1 MFPKELSSFL
11 KKLAL
16 FIYHKYRNR
25 HFVNFQF
32 STYLSHRCHFE
43 GMNKVYPHSTFNGS
57 MGFASYIG
65 NNCHISADI
74 GRFSSI
80 GNNISQ
86 ILERHPY
93 KEPFATTSPMFY
105 SLRRQNG
112 HTYTQAQMFEEYRY
126 YDKDREIAFRV
137 GSDCWIG
144 NGVCFVGGVQVGDG
158 AVVLAKAFVTKDVP
172 PYAIVGGI
180 PAKVIGYR
188 YDEETIHF
196 LLSVKWWDK
205 DINWLRE
212 HWDKLCNIDALKNS
226 IGNETPIA

>member
-1 MFPKELSSFL
+1 MFLKELSSCL
-11 KKLAL
+11 KRLAL

-25 HFVNFQF
+25 HLVNFQF

-43 GMNKVYPHSTFNGS
+43 GMNKVYPHSTFSGS

-86 ILERHPY
+86 ILESHPY
-93 KEPFATTSPMFY
+93 KEPFVTTSPMFY
-105 SLRRQNG
+105 SLRKQNG
-112 HTYTQAQMFEEYRY
+112 HTFAQKQMFEEYRF
-126 YDKDREIAFRV
+126 YDKDREIALRI
-137 GSDCWIG
+137 GNDCWIG
-144 NGVCFVGGVQVGDG
+144 NGVCFIGGVQVGDG
-158 AVVLAKAFVTKDVP
+158 AVVLAKALVTKDVP

-180 PAKVIGYR
+180 PAKVIGFR
-188 YDEETIHF
+188 YDEETIRF

-205 DINWLRE
+205 DRDWLRDN
-212 HWDKLCNIDALKNS
+212 WDKLCNIEALKKTIRNEKS
-226 IGNETPIA
+226 IS